1 MSEGKRLIA
10 DRQRSLA
17 VASAIR
23 KRIVAGEF
31 ARGSQL
37 PTWDRLGEEYSV
49 ARNTLVRA
57 ISHLK
62 QHGYIYASSTR
73 GTYVV
78 DRPPHLHNYALLFH
92 DAPGTGD
99 WNQFWWSLSNR
110 AAEIQEQRG
119 CTITVKYGVRD
130 EYNNEAHRRL
140 LEEVACD
147 QYAGLIFVG
156 KPDHMS
162 PQCVDMSE
170 LPKVVIQEK
179 SDRATLPKVDI
190 DRQSFTTKAL
200 DWVQARGYTKV
211 AVLSS
216 YGSTILD
223 TLRKGVAERGMEFRP
238 HWFLSSSFADPMCAE
253 AIVRLLLC
261 CAQPELPDVLIVAN
275 DNLVDA
281 AMAGVV
287 ASGKRVPDDLQ
298 VLTPCNWPTPRGH
311 VIPTVRLGY
320 DVRQV
325 LREALGL
332 IDQWRAGT
340 EVASCI
346 AVPALF
352 EDEVSDRLPPA

>member
-1 MSEGKRLIA
+1 MVGKR
-10 DRQRSLA
+10 SSS

-31 ARGSQL
+31 APGSQL
-37 PTWDRLGEEYSV
+37 PTWDALGGEYAV
-49 ARNTLVRA
+49 GRNTLVRA
-57 ISHLK
+57 ISQLK
-62 QHGYIYASSTR
+62 NQRYIYSSSTR

-78 DRPPHLHNYALLFH
+78 PRPPHLHHYALLFH
-92 DAPGTGD
+92 DKPGFDD
-99 WNQFWWSLSNR
+99 WNQFWWGLADR

-130 EYNNEAHRRL
+130 EYNNPAHQRL
-140 LEEVACD
+140 LEEVAAD

-156 KPDHMS
+156 KPDHIS
-162 PQCVDMSE
+162 PQCVDLPD
-170 LPKVVIQEK
+170 LPKVVIQEV
-179 SDRATLPKVDI
+179 SERADLPKVDI
-190 DRQSFTTKAL
+190 DRESFTAKAL
-200 DWVQARGYTKV
+200 DWVQARGHKKV

-216 YGSTILD
+216 HGSAVLNI
-223 TLRKGVAERGMEFRP
+223 LRKAVQERGLDYRP
-238 HWFLSSSFADPMCAE
+238 HWFLSASITDPACAE

-261 CAQPELPDVLIVAN
+261 CAQPERPEVLIVAN

-287 ASGKRVPDDLQ
+287 ASGRRVPEDLEI
-298 VLTPCNWPTPRGH
+298 LSHCNWPTPRNP

-325 LREALGL
+325 LGECVDL
-332 IDQWRAGT
+332 IDKWRAGKPVT
-340 EVASCI
+340 KCI

-352 EDEVSDRLPPA
+352 EDEIKQLQRTS